1 MAGRDS
7 TRMWTRDVDGP
18 WKKKRSRI
26 REKYARVLFDV
37 RLDIDASSSHDA
49 TTQ

>member
-1 MAGRDS
+1 MDRGSKSDRAF
-7 TRMWTRDVDGP
+7 V
-18 WKKKRSRI
+18 
-26 REKYARVLFDV
+26 KYARVLFDV